1 MFFVE
6 DTTTEFKLVGPDS
19 QATISVEDIS
29 GLYRALHEEGINGG
43 VPVWIHGEIYGKLA
57 VEYGIY
63 EPYKPFP
70 NYSIARFF
78 DPDEEIQGRWNGY
91 QCELVPMKEGVKSQ
105 LPRLEY
111 KRAYVED

>member
-1 MFFVE
+1 MFFTEDTITEFTLVRPDRRVTIKVE
-6 DTTTEFKLVGPDS
+6 DVTDLWRVLDS
-19 QATISVEDIS
+19 QCPGARI
-29 GLYRALHEEGINGG
+29 
-43 VPVWIHGEIYGKLA
+43 PVWIHDKIFGTMFVNKWIYQ
-57 VEYGIY
+57 
-63 EPYKPFP
+63 PHKPFP

-91 QCELVPMKEGVKSQ
+91 KCECVPMKEGVKSQ